1 MSTLTATAHP
11 DIAAA
16 DIVLNTNTITDTF
29 TRTTSN
35 GWGSADTGQA
45 WTTSGGSAAN
55 FSTNGSIG
63 IQSAASVSVVRHTLI
78 PVGVSDMWVRA
89 TVSIDTGAV
98 TGAAATAWVAGR
110 VTDTSNYYA
119 AQLEFLTTDTVR
131 LAIVKRV
138 AGSLSGITSVVTI
151 ATAFAANQQFTVELE
166 VSGSTIRATAW
177 ATATSSNPGWLVE
190 VADTS
195 LTTGTQAGLL
205 SRLETGNSNALPVLF
220 QFDNFTVGD
229 AGDLWHIH
237 RVYPDS
243 TSTEL
248 LGSPVYTSDGYAV
261 LWDTVLPVDVPI
273 YYTAGSDVSAVV
285 LTSNTI
291 TVTGSG
297 DGWLKDP
304 AQPVNDLF
312 LGTCPR
318 VACPLDVDND
328 DESVSFLRIGQA
340 QFASASGLFPIID
353 SARSRQVAQTRK
365 ARESSLAV
373 LSHTLAAEARVED
386 ILASGRNLFLQLASR
401 HGWAWRT
408 WSCDYIAVADV
419 TEERP
424 PVPNMTYPHRAWAM
438 PFALGRPPFVPTGLT
453 AGNGIGVNGA
463 TYGDAT
469 ATGRTYAQR
478 TATGNTYL
486 MSSRGENL

>member
-1 MSTLTATAHP
+1 MSSLTATAHP

-16 DIVLNTNTITDTF
+16 DVVLNINTVTDTF

-63 IQSAASVSVVRHTLI
+63 IQSAATVAVLRNALI
-78 PVGVSDMWVRA
+78 PVGVADMRARA
-89 TVSIDTGAV
+89 TISIDTGAV
-98 TGAAATAWVAGR
+98 TGATATAWVAAR

-119 AQLEFLTTDTVR
+119 AQLEFRTDDSVR
-131 LAIVKRV
+131 LAVIKRV
-138 AGSLSGITSVVTI
+138 AGSLSGITSTVTI
-151 ATAFAANQQFTVELE
+151 AAAFAANEQFTVELE
-166 VSGSTIRATAW
+166 VSGSTMRASAW

-190 VADTS
+190 ATDTS
-195 LTTGTQAGLL
+195 LTAGTQAGAL
-205 SRLETGNSNALPVLF
+205 SRLEVGNSNALPVGF
-220 QFDNFTVGD
+220 QFDNFAVDG
-229 AGDLWHIH
+229 AGDLWHVY
-237 RVYPDS
+237 RNYPDG

-248 LGSPVYTSDGYAV
+248 LGSPVYTSGGSAV
-261 LWDTVLPVDVPI
+261 LWDTVLPLDVPI
-273 YYTAGSDVSAVV
+273 FYTAGSDVSTVV

-291 TVTGSG
+291 TVTGAG
-297 DGWLKDP
+297 AGWLKDP
-304 AQPVNDLF
+304 AQPVNDIPF
-312 LGTCPR
+312 TACPTS
-318 VACPLDVDND
+318 VCPLDVDND
-328 DESVSFLRIGQA
+328 DTSVSFLRIGQA
-340 QFASASGLFPIID
+340 QFGSASGLFPIID
-353 SARSRQVAQTRK
+353 AARPRTVAQTRK
-365 ARESSLAV
+365 ARESSLGI

-386 ILASGRNLFLQLASR
+386 ILASGRNLFLQLTAR
-401 HGWAWRT
+401 YGWAWRT
-408 WSCDYIAVADV
+408 WFCDYISVSDV

-424 PVPNMTYPHRAWAM
+424 PGANMTWPHRAWGL
-438 PFALGRPPFVPTGLT
+438 PFALARPPFVPTGLT
-453 AGNGIGVNGA
+453 GGNGVGVNGA

>member
-16 DIVLNTNTITDTF
+16 DIVLNINTVTDTF
-29 TRTTSN
+29 TRSTSN
-35 GWGSADTGQA
+35 GWGNTDTGQS
-45 WTTSGGSAAN
+45 WTTSGGAASDY
-55 FSTNGSIG
+55 STNGTKG
-63 IQSAASVSVVRHTLI
+63 IQSNNSTATFRHSTLA
-78 PVGVSDMWVRA
+78 VGVTDMRIRA
-89 TVSIDTGAV
+89 TLDINTGAV
-98 TGAAATAWVAGR
+98 ASAAASGVVAAR
-110 VTDTSNYYA
+110 LADTSNYYL
-119 AQLEFLTTDTVR
+119 AQLSFNTDDSVT
-131 LAIVKRV
+131 LFIGKRV
-138 AGSLSGITSVVTI
+138 AGAFTALSGSVTI
-151 ATAFAANQQFTVELE
+151 VTGYTANQQITVDLE
-166 VSGSTIRATAW
+166 VAGTTVRAKAW
-177 ATATSSNPGWLVE
+177 ATATASEPTSWLVS
-190 VADTS
+190 ATDSS
-195 LTTGTQAGLL
+195 LTAGTSAGLL
-205 SRLETGNSNALPVLF
+205 SRLETGNTNGTVLF
-220 QFDNFTVGD
+220 AWDNLTVD
-229 AGDLWHIH
+229 EAGQPWHVH
-237 RVYPDS
+237 RVYPDGS
-243 TSTEL
+243 SSEL
-248 LGSPVYTSDGYAV
+248 LGSPVYTSGGYVV
-261 LWDTVLPVDVPI
+261 LWDTVLPLDTAI
-273 YYTAGSDVSAVV
+273 YYTAGSDISSVV

-318 VACPLDVDND
+318 VACPLDVNND

-340 QFASASGLFPIID
+340 QFASASGIFPIID
-353 SARSRQVAQTRK
+353 AARSRQVAQTRK
-365 ARESSLAV
+365 ARESSLGI

-386 ILASGRNLFLQLASR
+386 ILASGRNLFLQLTSR
-401 HGWAWRT
+401 YGWAWRT
-408 WSCDYIAVADV
+408 WSCDYIAVADA

-424 PVPNMTYPHRAWAM
+424 PTPNMTYPHRGWGL
-438 PFALGRPPFVPTGLT
+438 PFALARPPFVPTGLT